1 LISPVGDKAVLKRAF
16 RFCKT
21 SVCPSNPI
29 FQEAGQQMLIEP
41 VELSILLNRLEFSES
56 KGALIEK
63 RIRVGASVVLRNVKT
78 IEQVKVRLVPPE
90 LADTDN
96 YMVSFISPLGST
108 LLGLRVGDIATIIVK
123 DISIK
128 WEILM
133 VNQNRLTSDNA

>member
-1 LISPVGDKAVLKRAF
+1 MLKRAF

>member
-1 LISPVGDKAVLKRAF
+1 MFSSVGDKAVLKRAF

-29 FQEAGQQMLIEP
+29 FQEAGQQMLIDP

-56 KGALIEK
+56 KEALIEK

-78 IEQVKVRLVPPE
+78 MEQVRVRLVPPE

-96 YMVSFISPLGST
+96 YLVSFISPLGST
-108 LLGLRVGDIATIIVK
+108 LLGLRVGDIATVIVK
-123 DISIK
+123 GISIK
-128 WEILM
+128 WEVLT
-133 VNQNRLTSDNA
+133 VNQNRLASVDA